1 MDIFS
6 KIITDIKWSNI
17 NLYVNTYEGIYDSLD
32 CLTVI
37 VWKCDLGY
45 PGRAQLREEI
55 ISELPLGYDQ
65 EKPLPE
71 FTARLYREQIVAG
84 TNFFVKVETGPLR
97 FIHVRIHADLT
108 GEAHVVEVQIGK
120 TMGDPLEYF

>member
-1 MDIFS
+1 MNAVVLLIAGMSVCVSVRADD
-6 KIITDIKWSNI
+6 T
-17 NLYVNTYEGIYDSLD
+17 YVVGGLGPTKFATEE
-32 CLTVI
+32 VQ
-37 VWKCDLGY
+37 DLVDL
-45 PGRAQLREEI
+45 LREEI

-71 FTARLYREQIVAG
+71 FTARLYREQVVAG

-120 TMGDPLEYF
+120 TMGDSLEYF